1 MDISGQQ
8 FTSDI
13 VSAVGQPQK
22 LAASTSSPN
31 ENGFGEIK
39 AEIFG
44 SMKVFETMSSSS
56 VNSLK
61 LGGNSGDFRT
71 TSLELARFRADM
83 YKIETVATAA
93 QNVIG
98 TFKNFVSTFTK

>member
-1 MDISGQQ
+1 MDVSSQQ
-8 FTSDI
+8 FASDL
-13 VSAVGQPQK
+13 VAAVDQSQTARMSAFMPKTDGFDTVK
-22 LAASTSSPN
+22 SEILA
-31 ENGFGEIK
+31 
-39 AEIFG
+39 
-44 SMKVFETMSSSS
+44 SMKVFETMGGNS
-56 VNSLK
+56 VDALK
-61 LGGNSGDFRT
+61 LGGGTGDFRT

>member
-1 MDISGQQ
+1 MDVSSQQ
-8 FTSDI
+8 FATDLVAAVDQSQAAK
-13 VSAVGQPQK
+13 VSVSMPKTVGFDSVK
-22 LAASTSSPN
+22 S
-31 ENGFGEIK
+31 
-39 AEIFG
+39 EIFD
-44 SMKVFETMSSSS
+44 SMKVFETM
-56 VNSLK
+56 
-61 LGGNSGDFRT
+61 GGNSVDALELGGGTGDFRT